1 MTIMKRFLAT
11 TASVVLL
18 ALPLSPVLANDM
30 DPAAHQPQGPDFTT
44 CQTLEGR
51 NFGQCVAEIAQAFRD
66 DQASKA
72 AAQGAEADK
81 DANDAALHEAC
92 ATLEG
97 RAFGQCVSALAQA
110 QDATETEQATQT
122 ADAKGGHGEH
132 GQGGN
137 QVGQGGQGAHPG
149 TAQGLRG
156 YEGQPGNQGGR

>member
-11 TASVVLL
+11 TAAAVLL

-30 DPAAHQPQGPDFTT
+30 DPAAHQPQGPDFTA
-44 CQTLEGR
+44 CQKLEGR
-51 NFGQCVAEIAQAFRD
+51 DFGQCVAEIAQAFRD

-72 AAQGAEADK
+72 AAQGAETDK
-81 DANDAALHEAC
+81 AANDAALHEAC
-92 ATLEG
+92 AKLEG

-110 QDATETEQATQT
+110 QDATETEQAPQT
-122 ADAKGGHGEH
+122 VDAKHGHGEH

-137 QVGQGGQGAHPG
+137 QGNQGANPG